1 MHLRARRE
9 ARARRVP
16 ERRRAPRIASYERPG
31 AVDLARAS
39 ATYVGA
45 QGGRGRG
52 VRRVREVP
60 VAADV
65 KAGGAPRLGVLFR
78 THNWASCSSRMLAER
93 SNPRQMSQRSV
104 ARQFVETNATK
115 FPTFRIN
122 VNDTQPVWGYS
133 RQTGHCSSGMV
144 FATNSVENG
153 PNNFAAFQARA
164 KATAPAPANIK
175 TARCFTTDDDG
186 GSLLSSSVFA
196 NTLQLMAVSHLGPAF
211 AQTALLPLLF
221 RNLNP

>member
-1 MHLRARRE
+1 MPLQPPRPAAARLRDAPG
-9 ARARRVP
+9 VP
-16 ERRRAPRIASYERPG
+16 PSHARAPRIASYERPG

-78 THNWASCSSRMLAER
+78 SSRMLAER

-104 ARQFVETNATK
+104 ARYNGN
-115 FPTFRIN
+115 PTASQSKNMIIEGLLTAERPMSS
-122 VNDTQPVWGYS
+122 TQKVQVCLDEKKAEQIQAGS
-133 RQTGHCSSGMV
+133 AKTAHIKEV
-144 FATNSVENG
+144 D
-153 PNNFAAFQARA
+153 PN
-164 KATAPAPANIK
+164 ANI
-175 TARCFTTDDDG
+175 T
-186 GSLLSSSVFA
+186 SLKGRESVKNSSRMRRLKLVPGYYWP
-196 NTLQLMAVSHLGPAF
+196 MAHYPGVVHFPAG
-211 AQTALLPLLF
+211 
-221 RNLNP
+221 